1 MNLRHLMYLG
11 IALCALSVPVLA
23 VPGPPRT
30 AEYRSPVDVVLLKN
44 DTWLVVANQTSNS
57 VSLIE
62 TESGKVLD
70 ELPCSDHPTAIAAC
84 LDGQHVLV
92 SCAYSGH
99 ISLIQ
104 VDGGKLREIQ
114 SIEVGFEPTGLAV
127 APDGKTAY
135 VGLVATGEVAQLD
148 LEQAQV
154 ARKFSVGAWPRYLA
168 VSPNG
173 ERLAVGCSGESK
185 IVIVDLTKGEVA
197 FSSKLSGGI
206 NIGHMQCSADG
217 KYVYF
222 PWMIYRSNPINRDNI
237 RRGWVLGSRIGRVR
251 LDKQEYREAITL
263 DVPGMAVADP
273 HGIAMNGSNERLV
286 VSASGSHD
294 LLIYRKDDLPW
305 EGVGGPGDLID
316 PKLMQDRD
324 LFKRIDLGGRPMG
337 MAMAQDGRTVYVT
350 NYLREEIQVV
360 DIDESRVVRHIP
372 LGKRPGP
379 SQVRHGEEL
388 FYDARRSLDQWYSC
402 HTCHYNGG
410 VNSKAMDTW
419 NDGSALT
426 MKTVLPLEHLDKTGP
441 WTWHGW
447 QEDIRDAMHKSFTT
461 TMQGRPASPRE
472 ADAILAYLK
481 TDRSPPNPFREK
493 DGSMSA
499 AANRGQQVFES
510 AEANC
515 ASCHSGRYF
524 TDGKI
529 HDVGLG
535 SEEDEYVGYNTPS
548 LTGIYRKVRFL
559 HDGRAGSLEDV
570 LMDYHSP
577 EEVSGTRPLT
587 DSELTDLISY
597 LKSL

>member
-1 MNLRHLMYLG
+1 MNVQRLIYLG
-11 IALCALSVPVLA
+11 IALLVISVPVLA
-23 VPGPPRT
+23 VPAPPMT
-30 AEYRSPVDVVLLKN
+30 AEYRSPVDLVLLKN
-44 DTWLVVANQTSNS
+44 DTWLVVANQSSNS
-57 VSLIE
+57 ISLIE
-62 TESGKVLD
+62 IKSGQVLD
-70 ELPCSDHPTAIAAC
+70 ELACGDHPSAIAAC
-84 LDGQHVLV
+84 LDGRHVLV
-92 SCAYSGH
+92 SCAHSGH
-99 ISLIQ
+99 VSLVQ
-104 VDGGKLREIQ
+104 VEGSKMRETH
-114 SIEVGFEPTGLAV
+114 SFDVGFEPTGLTV
-127 APDGKTAY
+127 SPDGKTAY
-135 VGLVATGEVAQLD
+135 VGLVATGEIAQLD
-148 LEQAQV
+148 LEKAAV
-154 ARKFSVGAWPRYLA
+154 TRKIPVGAWPRYLA

-173 ERLAVGCSGESK
+173 KRLAVGCSGESK
-185 IVIVDLTKGEVA
+185 IVVVDLIKGEVD

-206 NIGHMQCSADG
+206 NIGKMQCSADG

-237 RRGWVLGSRIGRVR
+237 RRGWVLGSRIARVR

-273 HGIAMNGSNERLV
+273 HGIVMTSSNNRIV

-294 LLIYRKDDLPW
+294 LLIYRQAGLPW
-305 EGVGGPGDLID
+305 ESIGGPGDLID

-324 LFKRIDLGGRPMG
+324 LFQRMDLGGRPMG
-337 MAMAQDGRTVYVT
+337 LAMAQDDRTVYVAD
-350 NYLREEIQVV
+350 YLHDTIQVV
-360 DIDESRVVRHIP
+360 DIEDRRVVRRIP
-372 LGKRPGP
+372 LGKRPEP

-426 MKTVLPLEHLDKTGP
+426 MKTVLPLENLEKTGP

-447 QEDIRDAMHKSFTT
+447 QEDLHDAMHKSFTT

-472 ADAILAYLK
+472 ADAILAYLR
-481 TDRSPPNPFREK
+481 TDRTPPNPFREK
-493 DGSMSA
+493 DGSLSA
-499 AANRGQQVFES
+499 AANRGQKVFEG
-510 AEANC
+510 ETANC
-515 ASCHSGRYF
+515 ASCHSGRYY

-535 SEEDEYVGYNTPS
+535 SEEDEYEGYNTPS

-559 HDGRAGSLEDV
+559 HDGRAGSLKEV
-570 LMDYHSP
+570 LMDHHSP
-577 EEVSGTRPLT
+577 EVVSGTRALT
-587 DSELTDLISY
+587 DNELSDLISY

>member
-1 MNLRHLMYLG
+1 MNFHRLIYLG
-11 IALCALSVPVLA
+11 IALCVLSVPVLA
-23 VPGPPRT
+23 IPAPPVT
-30 AEYRSPVDVVLLKN
+30 AQYRSPVDLVLVNN

-57 VSLIE
+57 ISLIE

-70 ELPCSDHPTAIAAC
+70 ELPCGDHPSAIAAC
-84 LDGQHVLV
+84 LDGQHLLV
-92 SCAYSGH
+92 SCAYSGQV
-99 ISLIQ
+99 SLIQ
-104 VDGGKLREIQ
+104 IEGDKLRETH
-114 SIEVGFEPTGLAV
+114 SIDVGFEPTGLAV
-127 APDGKTAY
+127 SPDGKTAY
-135 VGLVATGEVAQLD
+135 VGLVASGEVAQLD
-148 LEQAQV
+148 LEEAKLV
-154 ARKFSVGAWPRYLA
+154 RKITVGAWPRYLA

-185 IVIVDLTKGEVA
+185 IVVVDLVKGEVD

-217 KYVYF
+217 QYVYF

-273 HGIAMNGSNERLV
+273 HGIVMNGSNSRIV

-294 LLIYRKDDLPW
+294 LLIYRQAGLPW
-305 EGVGGPGDLID
+305 ESVGGPGDLIN

-324 LFKRIDLGGRPMG
+324 LFQRLDLGGRPMG
-337 MAMAQDGRTVYVT
+337 LVMAKDDRTVYVAD
-350 NYLREEIQVV
+350 YLRDVIQVV
-360 DIDESRVVRHIP
+360 DIEDRRVVRHIP

-419 NDGSALT
+419 NDGTALT
-426 MKTVLPLEHLDKTGP
+426 MKTVLPLENLAETGP

-447 QEDIRDAMHKSFTT
+447 QEDLHDAMHKSFTT

-472 ADAILAYLK
+472 ADAILAYLR
-481 TDRSPPNPFREK
+481 TDRTPPNPFREK
-493 DGSMSA
+493 DGSPSA
-499 AANRGQQVFES
+499 AANRGQKVFEG
-510 AEANC
+510 ETANC
-515 ASCHSGRYF
+515 VSCHSGRYY

-535 SEEDEYVGYNTPS
+535 SEEDEYEGYNTPS

-559 HDGRAGSLEDV
+559 HDGRAGSLEEV

-577 EEVSGTRPLT
+577 EEVSGTRALT
-587 DSELTDLISY
+587 ESELSDLISY